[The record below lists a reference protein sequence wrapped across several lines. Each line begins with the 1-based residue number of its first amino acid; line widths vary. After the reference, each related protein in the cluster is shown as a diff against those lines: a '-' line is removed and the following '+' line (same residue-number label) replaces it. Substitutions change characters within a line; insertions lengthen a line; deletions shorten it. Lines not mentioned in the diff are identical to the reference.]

1 MRITINTLLNK
12 PLFSNVICFL
22 KPVIWARVQA
32 ATLYL
37 KSSVVTEMSFF
48 VFLFN
53 SQQLYFMDLM
63 TWEDISSLEKMTR
76 SNLIPKNY
84 QTVWHLLYMIFWFQI
99 VRRKFTEFLENYYC
113 TKKPIICTTS
123 CLWRALDTLL
133 FCRLAFPHLSK
144 IQISLETSG

>member
-1 MRITINTLLNK
+1 
-12 PLFSNVICFL
+12 
-22 KPVIWARVQA
+22 
-32 ATLYL
+32 
-37 KSSVVTEMSFF
+37 
-48 VFLFN
+48 
-53 SQQLYFMDLM
+53 MDLM

-76 SNLIPKNY
+76 SNIIPKNY

-144 IQISLETSG
+144 IQISLETSGWWDFGEDISQDLVFLYDAWVKFEVYLCWFLLLYMESLLARKKLSCLFCKTA